1 MVNKLI
7 KLALDNRFITLFA
20 GVILTIAGAITAWH
34 MEVDIFP
41 DLSAPTIVV
50 MTEAPGMASEEV
62 ERLVTLPI
70 ETSVNGATNVRRVR
84 SSSTTGFSVIWVE
97 FDWGTDIYRA
107 RQIVTEKLTGVSERL
122 PEGVGIPTLGAQSS
136 LLAEAM
142 IIGLTADT
150 TSLMEL
156 RTLADWQIRPPLLS
170 IPGVAQITV
179 IGGEIKEYQI
189 QANPQKMNYFD
200 VTLQEL
206 LDAVENLNINASGGI
221 LNQYGNEYTI
231 RALLRTSDPVELG
244 KAVIKNVKGI
254 PVKIEDVAEVRIGA
268 KSPKLGI
275 ASERGKPAVLLSVN
289 KQPHTNTVELTKHL
303 DLAVEDI
310 QKTLPPDVHLSTNIF
325 RQASFIENAIANVE
339 KAIMEGAL
347 FLVIILFFFLNNWKS
362 AVISLL
368 ALPLS
373 LFMAILTLNWFGF
386 TLNTMSLGGIAIAIG
401 AMVDDAI
408 IDVENV
414 YRRIRENVKKP
425 EGERTGI
432 LEVVYKGSTEIRSS
446 IFNATLI
453 IIVTFVPLFFLSGME
468 ARLLKPLG
476 ISFIVSLFS
485 SMLVAIT
492 VTPVL
497 CSFWLSDERTA
508 RRADRDAWVVRFLK
522 RGYEA
527 GLARALNNRW
537 KIVSS
542 GIILF
547 AISLIFLFSLGRSFL
562 PPFNEGSMTIM
573 ANTQPGIALEESDKL
588 AQLIEQELMKIPE
601 AITVARKTGRAELDE
616 HALGTNGSE
625 LEVPFELTDRSRDE
639 VFADAR
645 ERLSAIRGISV
656 EVGQP
661 ISHRIDAMLSGTRS
675 NIAIKVFGDDLNRI
689 YSIANQIRDK
699 IVDIPGL
706 ADLNVEMLIERPQ
719 LQIKPRRE
727 MLARFGISTPDFA
740 EFVDVALAGKV
751 VSQVYEGVST
761 FAITVKYDQTNRA
774 DMEAIRNIPVDTRF
788 GLPDAPVPH
797 GDNPTTSHKV
807 PLYFLADVVSATGPN
822 TINRENMQRK
832 IVVSANVAGRDLRST
847 VNEIKEVIN
856 AGITLPEGYRI
867 EYGGQ
872 FESEEAASQILF
884 WSMIGAILV
893 VFLILFQEF
902 KKFKTAGIIMMNLP
916 LALIGGVFTVVLT
929 TGVISIPVI
938 IGFIS
943 LFGIA
948 TRNGI
953 LLVSR
958 YEHLHEDGIS
968 LHKRVLSGSL
978 DRLNPIV
985 MTALCAALGM
995 LPLALGSDLPG
1006 NEIQSPMAK
1015 VILGGLLTSTL
1026 LNLFFIPVIYSLVN
1040 RKKG

>member
-1 MVNKLI
+1 MVNRLI
-7 KLALDNRFITLFA
+7 KIALDNRFITLFA
-20 GVILTIAGAITAWH
+20 GLILTIAGAITAWH

-41 DLSAPTIVV
+41 DLTAPTVVV
-50 MTEAPGMASEEV
+50 MTEASGMASEEV

-70 ETSVNGATNVRRVR
+70 EASVNGATNVRRVR

-107 RQIVTEKLTGVSERL
+107 RQIVTEKLTGVSGRL

-179 IGGEIKEYQI
+179 IGGEIMEYQI

-231 RALLRTSDPVELG
+231 RALLRTSDPAELG

-254 PVKIEDVAEVRIGA
+254 PVKIEDVAEVKIGA
-268 KSPKLGI
+268 KSPKLGT
-275 ASERGKPAVLLSVN
+275 ASELGKPAVLLSVN

-303 DLAVEDI
+303 DQAVEEI

-347 FLVIILFFFLNNWKS
+347 FLVIILFLFLNNWKS

-373 LFMAILTLNWFGF
+373 LFMAILTLNWFGL
-386 TLNTMSLGGIAIAIG
+386 TLNTMSLGGMAIAIG

-414 YRRIRENVKKP
+414 YRRIRENFRKP
-425 EGERTGI
+425 EGERNGI

-453 IIVTFVPLFFLSGME
+453 IIVTFIPLFFLSGME
-468 ARLLKPLG
+468 GRMLKPLG
-476 ISFIVSLFS
+476 ISFIVALFS

-497 CSFWLSDERTA
+497 CSFWLADERTA
-508 RRADRDAWVVRFLK
+508 RRADRDAWIVRLLK
-522 RGYEA
+522 RGYAA

-542 GIILF
+542 GIVLF
-547 AISLIFLFSLGRSFL
+547 AISLVLLFSLGRSFL

-573 ANTQPGIALEESDKL
+573 ANTQPGISLEESDKL
-588 AQLIEQELMKIPE
+588 AQLVEQELMKIPE

-625 LEVPFELTDRSRDE
+625 IEVPFELTDRNRDE
-639 VFADAR
+639 VFAEAR

-661 ISHRIDAMLSGTRS
+661 ISHRIDHMLSGTRS

-689 YSIANQIRDK
+689 YGIANSIRDK
-699 IVDIPGL
+699 IADVRGL

-727 MLARFGISTPDFA
+727 MLARFGISTPEFA

-761 FAITVKYDQTNRA
+761 FDITVKYDQTNRA

-788 GLPDAPVPH
+788 GLPDAPTPH

-807 PLYFLADVVSATGPN
+807 PLYFIADVVSGTGPN

-847 VNEIKEVIN
+847 VNEIKEIVSAEIN
-856 AGITLPEGYRI
+856 LPEGYRI

-929 TGVISIPVI
+929 TGEISIPVI

-958 YEHLHEDGIS
+958 YEHLREDGIA
-968 LHKRVLSGSL
+968 LYKRVLSGSL

>member
-1 MVNKLI
+1 M
-7 KLALDNRFITLFA
+7 
-20 GVILTIAGAITAWH
+20 
-34 MEVDIFP
+34 
-41 DLSAPTIVV
+41 
-50 MTEAPGMASEEV
+50 
-62 ERLVTLPI
+62 
-70 ETSVNGATNVRRVR
+70 
-84 SSSTTGFSVIWVE
+84 
-97 FDWGTDIYRA
+97 
-107 RQIVTEKLTGVSERL
+107 
-122 PEGVGIPTLGAQSS
+122 
-136 LLAEAM
+136 
-142 IIGLTADT
+142 
-150 TSLMEL
+150 
-156 RTLADWQIRPPLLS
+156 
-170 IPGVAQITV
+170 
-179 IGGEIKEYQI
+179 
-189 QANPQKMNYFD
+189 
-200 VTLQEL
+200 
-206 LDAVENLNINASGGI
+206 
-221 LNQYGNEYTI
+221 
-231 RALLRTSDPVELG
+231 
-244 KAVIKNVKGI
+244 
-254 PVKIEDVAEVRIGA
+254 
-268 KSPKLGI
+268 
-275 ASERGKPAVLLSVN
+275 
-289 KQPHTNTVELTKHL
+289 
-303 DLAVEDI
+303 
-310 QKTLPPDVHLSTNIF
+310 
-325 RQASFIENAIANVE
+325 
-339 KAIMEGAL
+339 
-347 FLVIILFFFLNNWKS
+347 
-362 AVISLL
+362 
-368 ALPLS
+368 
-373 LFMAILTLNWFGF
+373 
-386 TLNTMSLGGIAIAIG
+386 
-401 AMVDDAI
+401 
-408 IDVENV
+408 
-414 YRRIRENVKKP
+414 
-425 EGERTGI
+425 
-432 LEVVYKGSTEIRSS
+432 
-446 IFNATLI
+446 
-453 IIVTFVPLFFLSGME
+453 
-468 ARLLKPLG
+468 
-476 ISFIVSLFS
+476 
-485 SMLVAIT
+485 
-492 VTPVL
+492 
-497 CSFWLSDERTA
+497 
-508 RRADRDAWVVRFLK
+508 
-522 RGYEA
+522 
-527 GLARALNNRW
+527 
-537 KIVSS
+537 
-542 GIILF
+542 
-547 AISLIFLFSLGRSFL
+547 
-562 PPFNEGSMTIM
+562 
-573 ANTQPGIALEESDKL
+573 
-588 AQLIEQELMKIPE
+588 
-601 AITVARKTGRAELDE
+601 ARKTGRAELDE